1 MLPKLKPRTFNDL
14 VVAISL
20 IRPGPIQGNM
30 VQPYL
35 RRRLGLEPVT
45 YLHPLLE
52 PALQETL
59 GVILFQE
66 QVLKIARDLAGFTAG
81 QGEQLRRALGAKRA
95 GEAIQRFRDEFLAG
109 AQSKSVP
116 PAVAE
121 QVFEQLT
128 AFGSY
133 SFAKSHAASFAVIV
147 YQSAWLK
154 CYHFEA
160 FYASLLNTQP
170 GFWPPAILVNEVQ
183 RRGGKVLGVD
193 IHRSQ
198 ARCSLE
204 GRAIRLGL
212 NYVKGLGEGHTN
224 RILAGR
230 QERPFTGL
238 DDFCRRTHLGRR
250 VVENLI
256 LAGAM
261 DEWGLSRRQ
270 LVWQLG
276 ALSYQEDGLDLHFS
290 EEEVPLPLMTEAE
303 QMLAEREVMGVSTG
317 PQIMSFYQDRL
328 AAEGILGS
336 RQLAECP
343 NGRRVRVAGLLVVHQ
358 APPTAKNFHFLT
370 IEDPHGMVNVIVRP
384 PVYRRFRRVIRT
396 AHLLVVTGVVQHEAG
411 VTNILAS
418 HIAPLDGM

>member
-1 MLPKLKPRTFNDL
+1 
-14 VVAISL
+14 
-20 IRPGPIQGNM
+20 
-30 VQPYL
+30 
-35 RRRLGLEPVT
+35 
-45 YLHPLLE
+45 
-52 PALQETL
+52 
-59 GVILFQE
+59 LFQE

-81 QGEQLRRALGAKRA
+81 QGEQLRRSLGAKRA
-95 GEAIQRFRDEFLAG
+95 GEAIRRFRDEFLAG

-116 PAVAE
+116 LAVAE
-121 QVFEQLT
+121 QVFDQLT

-160 FYASLLNTQP
+160 FYAALLNTQP

-183 RRGGKVLGVD
+183 RRGGTVLGVD
-193 IHRSQ
+193 IHQSQ
-198 ARCSLE
+198 ARCTLE

-212 NYVKGLGEGHTN
+212 NYVKGLGEGPIN

-261 DEWGLSRRQ
+261 DEWGLPRRQ

-276 ALSYQEDGLDLHFS
+276 MLSYREDGLDLHFS
-290 EEEVPLPLMTEAE
+290 EEEMSLPSMTEAE
-303 QMLAEREVMGVSTG
+303 RMLAEQEVMGVSTG
-317 PQIMSFYQDRL
+317 PQIMSFYRDRL
-328 AAEGILGS
+328 AANGILSS
-336 RQLAECP
+336 RQLAACP
-343 NGRRVRVAGLLVVHQ
+343 NGKHVRVAGLLVVHQ
-358 APPTAKNFHFLT
+358 APPTARGFHFLT
-370 IEDPHGMVNVIVRP
+370 LETEDKMLNIVVRP
-384 PVYRRFRRVIRT
+384 GVYKRFRQLLRT
-396 AHLLVVTGVVQHEAG
+396 AHLLVVTGTVQHEMG
-411 VTNILAS
+411 VTNVLANN
-418 HIAPLDGM
+418 IAQLDNLKNNGSQEG